1 MKSATDSDATL
12 TDSLDVSVSD
22 GDESV
27 DVSDG
32 PDRHPARPAS
42 VATLVASSRR
52 CDE

>member
-52 CDE
+52 RDE